1 MGQRENM
8 IIRASWIS
16 ITGNAFLALL
26 KILVGLLAGSLA
38 VIADGIDSS
47 SDIITS
53 LITLITAHVISRPP
67 NIKYTYGYERADTI
81 ASKALS
87 FIIFFAG
94 AQLAISTISR
104 LIQNTPREIPSEIAI
119 YVTLVSIVG
128 KILLAR
134 YQKYIGKKTGSSMLS
149 ANARNMIND
158 IAISFAV
165 LAGLI
170 FTFLLKMPIFDT
182 ITALAVSIWIMYVAY
197 RIFMQANM
205 ELMDGVEDASIY
217 ERIFTAVSR
226 VKGGF
231 NPHRARVRKIG
242 YQFVV
247 AVDIEV
253 DGSITVEK
261 AHDLAHH
268 VEAEIRNELV
278 NVYDVLVHVEPVGDD
293 SSHEKFGVSRENLDD
308 LKKKK

>member
-16 ITGNAFLALL
+16 ITGNAFLAGL
-26 KILVGLLAGSLA
+26 KIVIGLLAGSLA
-38 VIADGIDSS
+38 VLADGIDSL

-53 LITLITAHVISRPP
+53 FITLITAHIISRPP

-94 AQLAISTISR
+94 AQLAISTIRR
-104 LIQNTPREIPSEIAI
+104 LIENTPREIPSEIAI
-119 YVTLVSIVG
+119 YVTLVSIIG

-134 YQKYIGKKTGSSMLS
+134 YQKSVGKKTGSSMLI

-158 IAISFAV
+158 IIISLAV
-165 LAGLI
+165 LVGLI
-170 FTFLLKMPIFDT
+170 FTFALKMPIFDT
-182 ITALAVSIWIMYVAY
+182 VTALAVSVWIMYIAY

-205 ELMDGVEDASIY
+205 ELMDGVEDASVY
-217 ERIFTAVSR
+217 NRIFDAVSR
-226 VKGGF
+226 VEGVF

-253 DGSITVEK
+253 DGSISVEK
-261 AHDLAHH
+261 AHGLAHR
-268 VEAEIRNELV
+268 VEKEIQDELEF
-278 NVYDVLVHVEPVGDD
+278 VYDVLVHVEPVGDIN
-293 SSHEKFGVSRENLDD
+293 HEEKFGVSRENLPD